1 VLILL
6 LLSSTISYAQTI
18 GVHSTDKNTEQVIVS
33 DVDNKVS
40 LEEKRSKMSVSEI
53 IDEVSPMFD
62 QDPALIYKIS
72 YCESNHKDEVH
83 DGGYGKGVTGIH
95 KRTFNL
101 WLINY
106 KKETGETLNYDS
118 SYDQLKMMSW
128 AFSKG
133 ESYRRQWSTYVAY
146 KNGGVYAFYSRLLK
160 KNFTVRCK

>member
-1 VLILL
+1 MLILL

-33 DVDNKVS
+33 DVDSKVS
-40 LEEKRSKMSVSEI
+40 LEEKRSKMSISEI

-118 SYDQLKMMSW
+118 SYDQLKMMAY

-133 ESYRRQWSTYVAY
+133 ESYRRQWSTYVSY
-146 KNGGVYAFYSRLLK
+146 KNGGVYSFYSKLLK